1 MLGGIFARYLA
12 STPWQVS
19 RLSLA
24 LLALSVST
32 FVSMRPEQ

>member
-1 MLGGIFARYLA
+1 MLGGIVARYLA
-12 STPWQVS
+12 SKPWQVS
-19 RLSLA
+19 LLFLA